1 MLSVCLVLTLA
12 QAPVDAPPSDA
23 PTAPVLAPE
32 SPIAVEP
39 EPLPT
44 HPPADPKKLPRI
56 LLTGGAG
63 VAGAAV
69 GLGAMLFF
77 ADART
82 RVNSSGGSFD
92 TVFSTAALSGVLV
105 AGLGLA
111 VHQALGGRG
120 EAALAALASIGCM
133 LLTGLAVGTAQ
144 VDQTT
149 GMVMV
154 AAIGALPAAISVTA
168 ILEATGSLGS
178 GRVRA
183 W

>member
-1 MLSVCLVLTLA
+1 MSVMLSVCLAIALS
-12 QAPVDAPPSDA
+12 QAAPPDA
-23 PTAPVLAPE
+23 PTEPVLTPAVAPAD
-32 SPIAVEP
+32 PQ
-39 EPLPT
+39 PLPT
-44 HPPADPKKLPRI
+44 QPPPDSRKWPRI

-63 VAGAAV
+63 VAGAGVA
-69 GLGAMLFF
+69 LGAMLFF
-77 ADART
+77 SDVRT

-92 TVFSTAALSGVLV
+92 TIFSTGALSGVLV

-120 EAALAALASIGCM
+120 EAALAGLASVACT
-133 LLTGLAVGTAQ
+133 LLTALAVGSAQ

-149 GMVMV
+149 GMIMV

-168 ILEATGSLGS
+168 ILEATGALGE